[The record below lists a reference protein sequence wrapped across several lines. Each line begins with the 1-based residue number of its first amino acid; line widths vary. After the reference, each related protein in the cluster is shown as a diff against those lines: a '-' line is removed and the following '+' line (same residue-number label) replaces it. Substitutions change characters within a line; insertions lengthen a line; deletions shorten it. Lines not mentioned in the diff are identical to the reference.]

1 MQQVQRSTVS
11 LGLSLR
17 YGTGYIGIAL
27 VTQTMMLWLAYFY
40 APPPEAGLPTLLPI
54 AWIGYA
60 LLLGRI
66 VDGLADPI
74 VGAWSDGTRS
84 ALGRRRPF
92 MLYGALP
99 LALTFAALWW
109 APTALTDVGRMVY
122 ITVMVSAFLFAF
134 TVYTAPYLS
143 LLPELAEDRKDRVTL
158 ATWQGVAQIVG
169 LGIAMIGSGFL
180 IEAVGFTAMGLI
192 LAAVAFVA
200 YLVPAFTIKEPP
212 REHAPTPGM
221 VESVRLT
228 FRNRPFVY
236 YVLSHLLFWIGFNA
250 VIVAAPYLVTVVMGG
265 GEADTAVALAAAFVV
280 AVLTFPFI
288 GRVSDTRGL
297 KFTMLACMGALIAA
311 LALWG
316 VVGRMGEAVPVFWQ
330 GILVFVVA
338 GLSVGGLFVVP
349 NALVAEIVDYDEKLT
364 GMRREA
370 IFFGVQGLL
379 IKIAMGVSTFGA
391 TQLLESGGFTG
402 DRVGGVLWVGP
413 LAAAFVLLG
422 AIVFLGYPEDAMRSE
437 GADGPPHT
445 RPPVSSKI

>member
-1 MQQVQRSTVS
+1 
-11 LGLSLR
+11 
-17 YGTGYIGIAL
+17 
-27 VTQTMMLWLAYFY
+27 MMLWLAYFY

-84 ALGRRRPF
+84 PMGRRRPF

-99 LALTFAALWW
+99 LALTFAALWLP
-109 APTALTDVGRMVY
+109 PTALSEVGRMVY
-122 ITVMVSAFLFAF
+122 ISVMVSAFLFAF

-143 LLPELAEDRKDRVTL
+143 LLPELAESRKERVTL
-158 ATWQGVAQIVG
+158 ATWQGVAKIVG
-169 LGIAMIGSGFL
+169 LGIAMIGSGLL
-180 IEAVGFTAMGLI
+180 IESMGFTAMGFV
-192 LAAVAFVA
+192 LAALALVT
-200 YLVPAFTIKEPP
+200 YLVPALTIEEKPQ
-212 REHAPTPGM
+212 EHPPTPGM
-221 VESVRLT
+221 FESVRLT
-228 FRNRPFVY
+228 FQNRPFVF

-280 AVLTFPFI
+280 AVLTFPLI
-288 GRVSDTRGL
+288 GRLSAGRGL
-297 KFTMLACMGALIAA
+297 KFTMLVCMGALIVA
-311 LALWG
+311 LTLWG
-316 VVGRMGEAVPVFWQ
+316 FVGRMGAAVPVFWQ
-330 GILVFVVA
+330 GIFVFVVA
-338 GLSVGGLFVVP
+338 GLSIGGLFVVP

-391 TQLLESGGFTG
+391 TQLLESGGFSA
-402 DRVGGVLWVGP
+402 DRIGGVLWIGP
-413 LAAAFVLLG
+413 LSAAFVLLG
-422 AIVFLGYPEDAMRSE
+422 AIVFLGYPEEAMR
-437 GADGPPHT
+437 ADPPAQT